1 MEKLDLPQGQGAKG
15 LVYMKREGGDQA
27 IVTLRGI
34 TGELSVFCAQASNKV
49 HNQIMYMNSSY
60 ISVINV

>member
-1 MEKLDLPQGQGAKG
+1 MEKLVLPQEQGAQG
-15 LVYMKREGGDQA
+15 LVYMKREDGDQA
-27 IVTLRGI
+27 TVTLRGV

-60 ISVINV
+60 VIY